1 MKKLGLSLILVCL
14 AGSTLVAQ
22 KAQVTPI
29 MSKDLTDIPGKEG
42 LMLTVEYAPGG
53 SDSIH
58 RHNADTFVYVV
69 DGSIVMQVKGGKEV
83 TLTREPKRKQ
93 DQTRKIHCVLSQT
106 KGRSGARARDGG
118 VAPHP

>member
-1 MKKLGLSLILVCL
+1 NIAAAWRTLVILRPGEICGAIVSTLSRRSAKVERLNMKKLGLSLILVCL

-22 KAQVTPI
+22 KAQVSPI

-69 DGSIVMQVKGGKEV
+69 DGSIVMQ
-83 TLTREPKRKQ
+83 
-93 DQTRKIHCVLSQT
+93 
-106 KGRSGARARDGG
+106 
-118 VAPHP
+118 